1 MRHENL
7 ILSATGRHWGAE
19 LVLNAKRKGP
29 EKPDKSGAAA
39 EAADTDVGK
48 ALRSV
53 YEKAVRE
60 DIPPEMLDLLGKLK

>member
-1 MRHENL
+1 M
-7 ILSATGRHWGAE
+7 
-19 LVLNAKRKGP
+19 NAKRKGP
-29 EKPDKSGAAA
+29 EKPDKAVAAE

-53 YEKAVRE
+53 YEKAIRE